1 MDSPEELEEKVAP
14 QQFVAQGD
22 HSSTQEIGDRTSPP
36 GSPGILESD
45 FKAST
50 AANVSI
56 VVLPNF
62 QSINAVGHIRVLIGT
77 YAIIYTYNYYIYI
90 YVVIPG
96 YCLRLLTNVTFAHG
110 ISWKSTCVG
119 RCPNISIE
127 QSVYD

>member
-90 YVVIPG
+90 YI
-96 YCLRLLTNVTFAHG
+96 CCDSWILFALVDKCH
-110 ISWKSTCVG
+110 ICSWHLMEIYLCG
-119 RCPNISIE
+119 
-127 QSVYD
+127 

>member
-36 GSPGILESD
+36 RSLGILESD
-45 FKAST
+45 FLAASM
-50 AANVSI
+50 
-56 VVLPNF
+56 VLPNF

-77 YAIIYTYNYYIYI
+77 YAIIYIYTIIYI
-90 YVVIPG
+90 YMYIFVVIPG
-96 YCLRLLTNVTFAHG
+96 YCLCLLTNVTFAHG

-119 RCPNISIE
+119 RCPIISIE
-127 QSVYD
+127 QSVDD

>member
-56 VVLPNF
+56 VVLPSF

-77 YAIIYTYNYYIYI
+77 YAIIYIHIIIIYIYI
-90 YVVIPG
+90 YI
-96 YCLRLLTNVTFAHG
+96 YLL
-110 ISWKSTCVG
+110 
-119 RCPNISIE
+119 
-127 QSVYD
+127 

>member
-90 YVVIPG
+90 Y
-96 YCLRLLTNVTFAHG
+96 LL
-110 ISWKSTCVG
+110 
-119 RCPNISIE
+119 
-127 QSVYD
+127 

>member
-90 YVVIPG
+90 SVVIPG